1 MRFLLLLTLLLCI
14 SVSAL
19 EMPKI
24 FGSHMVLLQNE
35 PIVLHGRSKP
45 GKTVT
50 VYFASGRWE
59 CQANQK
65 GEWKIELSP
74 RKAGGP
80 YELYLKDDSS
90 ELHFRDVMVGEVW
103 LVSGQSNM
111 SFPLYSKTNR
121 FDRCDN
127 GKVLAE
133 KADLPNLRLCRNF
146 QWKRCT
152 PSEAMPF
159 SAIGFLF
166 GKELMKQ
173 QDVPVGIIQAAFPAT
188 RIQAWLPEEALRKAD
203 VKADVQRL
211 DKRDQIGKEKVKDLW
226 MQARNRRHKYYLWK
240 SKGGKGTPPPP
251 FTKEDNAIYQEYGQ
265 NFPSTQ
271 YNSRILPWQ
280 NFPIRG
286 ILWYQGE
293 SNTEK
298 REGGAALYRKLFP
311 LLVESWRKRW
321 VRPEPVFLYAQLSAW
336 EAHRRTNPLPDDFWK
351 TQKKRKSEWAEL
363 REAQESALDRIPR
376 SGMIVTLDIGDHS
389 NIHPTNKITV
399 AERFLREAMRLCYG
413 QNTPRH
419 PRFRRAEPKGNTMR
433 LFFSSTEGGLLPENT
448 SIDNF
453 EVAGEDAVYHPAKAR
468 TDGTTV
474 LVQSAQVPHP
484 RFVRYAWS
492 NYPGGVKLLNKAG
505 LPCGSFRSQQPQDTP
520 QK

>member
-50 VYFASGRWE
+50 VHFASGRWE

-80 YELYLKDDSS
+80 YELYIKDDSS

-127 GKVLAE
+127 GKILAE

>member
-50 VYFASGRWE
+50 VHFASGRWE

-80 YELYLKDDSS
+80 YELYIKDDSS

-453 EVAGEDAVYHPAKAR
+453 EVAGEDAVYHPAEAR

-474 LVQSAQVPHP
+474 LVQSVQVPHP

>member
-1 MRFLLLLTLLLCI
+1 MRFLLLLTLLPCI

-24 FGSHMVLLQNE
+24 FGSHMVLLQNA
-35 PIVLHGRSKP
+35 PIVLHGHAQPQK
-45 GKTVT
+45 KVT
-50 VYFASGRWE
+50 IQFASGRWE
-59 CQANQK
+59 CQANQN
-65 GEWKIELSP
+65 GEWKIELPS

-80 YELYLKDDSS
+80 YELYIKDDSS
-90 ELHFRDVMVGEVW
+90 ELRFRDVMVGEVW

-127 GKVLAE
+127 GKELAE

-166 GKELMKQ
+166 GKELMKKRN
-173 QDVPVGIIQAAFPAT
+173 VPVGIIQAAFPAT
-188 RIQAWLPEEALRKAD
+188 RIQAWLPEEAIRKAN
-203 VKADVQRL
+203 VTADVRRL
-211 DKRDQIGKEKVKDLW
+211 DKRDRIGREKAKELW

-240 SKGGKGTPPPP
+240 SKGAKGTPPP
-251 FTKEDNAIYQEYGQ
+251 FTKEDNALYQEYGQ
-265 NFPSTQ
+265 NFPATQ
-271 YNSRILPWQ
+271 YNTKILPWLD
-280 NFPIRG
+280 FPIRG

-298 REGGAALYRKLFP
+298 QEGGAALYRQLLP
-311 LLVESWRKRW
+311 LLVQEWRKRW
-321 VRPEPVFLYAQLSAW
+321 VRPEPVFLYAQISAW

-351 TQKKRKSEWAEL
+351 KQKKRKAEWAEL
-363 REAQESALDRIPR
+363 REAQELALSRIPR

-399 AERFLREAMRLCYG
+399 AERFLLEAMRLCYG
-413 QNTPRH
+413 EKTPAS
-419 PRFRRAEPKGNTMR
+419 PRFLRTECKGNTMR
-433 LFFSSTEGGLLPENT
+433 VFFSSTEGGLLPENT
-448 SIDNF
+448 PIDNF
-453 EVAGEDAVYHPAKAR
+453 ELAGEDAVYHPAEAR
-468 TDGTTV
+468 TDGETV
-474 LVQSAQVPHP
+474 LVQSAQVPRP

-492 NYPGGVKLLNKAG
+492 NYPGGVKLFNKAG
-505 LPCGSFRSQQPQDTP
+505 LPCGSFRSQRIPESS